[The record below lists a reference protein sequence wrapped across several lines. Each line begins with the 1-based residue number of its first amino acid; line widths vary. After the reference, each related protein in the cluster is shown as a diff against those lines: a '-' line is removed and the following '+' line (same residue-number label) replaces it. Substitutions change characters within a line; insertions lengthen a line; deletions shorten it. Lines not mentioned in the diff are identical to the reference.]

1 MEGNA
6 RGGFRK
12 GALRCNVLFMGFP
25 GEMSRAAQGVAYA
38 IMAGML
44 LTTLNAIM
52 REVTA
57 TMDVYQ
63 AQFLR
68 YFFGFVVMLP
78 SIWRDGIAAYRPN
91 GVWGQ
96 AWRGVIHTAGLT
108 LWFTALPH
116 LALADVTALG
126 FTTPIFIMIGAVV
139 FLKEK
144 PDWRRWTAAGIGFAG
159 VLVVVAPGLSGGG
172 GFYNLVMLSS
182 APLFAAS
189 FLITKALTRR
199 DSPQVIVVWQAL
211 AVTLFTLPIAI
222 PGWAWPGPWVWA
234 MLFACGLLGSLGHFF
249 LTRAFAM
256 ADISASQPLKFLD
269 LIWAA
274 SWGFL
279 LFHEVP
285 SRTTMMGAVVIFI
298 ATTWIARS
306 ESRAARQRE
315 KTLHAR

>member
-1 MEGNA
+1 
-6 RGGFRK
+6 
-12 GALRCNVLFMGFP
+12 
-25 GEMSRAAQGVAYA
+25 MSRAAQGVAFA
-38 IMAGML
+38 ISAGIL

-57 TMDVYQ
+57 EIDVYQ
-63 AQFLR
+63 AQMLR
-68 YFFGFVVMLP
+68 YFFGLVVMFP
-78 SIWRDGIAAYRPN
+78 SIFRDGVAAYRPN
-91 GVWGQ
+91 GMWGQ

-139 FLKEK
+139 FLGEK
-144 PDWRRWTAAGIGFAG
+144 PDWRRWTAAAIGFIG
-159 VLVVVAPGLSGGG
+159 VMVVVAPGFSAAGGI
-172 GFYNLVMLSS
+172 YNFVMLASS
-182 APLFAAS
+182 PLFAAS
-189 FLITKALTRR
+189 FLITKALTKR

-211 AVTLFTLPIAI
+211 TVTLFTIPFAI
-222 PGWAWPGPWVWA
+222 PGWSWPSAWIWFLLLG
-234 MLFACGLLGSLGHFF
+234 CGLLGSAGHFF
-249 LTRAFAM
+249 LTRAFAL

-285 SRTTMMGAVVIFI
+285 STTTLMGAAVIFV

-306 ESRAARQRE
+306 EARAA
-315 KTLHAR
+315 KLKGKHPA